1 MAWPNYHF
9 TTSLSHSV
17 GRLYKNYNGLMDKFA
32 AFWGL
37 VAQTFSDRDMVIGYE
52 LMNEP
57 WCGDIFEDPTLLFPG
72 IADRQFLEPM
82 YDVLA
87 AEIRKYDD
95 ETIILFEAIT
105 WEITG
110 IGEALGFTHP
120 PGGFEYS
127 NRSILS
133 FHNSVQ
139 EQVTSHS
146 ELYDFK
152 WKEIQRLGI
161 AGFVTETGDCCLD
174 IADEVT
180 KWGYSWHHWA
190 YKLYGA
196 WTWDSHGLFELGD
209 DNNYDCPELS
219 SCLNKD
225 RVRVFA
231 RTFPSAV
238 AGTAN
243 YFHFDKETSEALLV
257 FQPEPSIQ
265 EPTVIRVP
273 VTWRYEAGV
282 RVDIAPAGLASWSF
296 MTASEGVSEEEAASS
311 VEVRLEDAWNGEE
324 ISVVI
329 SRAGLN

>member
-1 MAWPNYHF
+1 M
-9 TTSLSHSV
+9 
-17 GRLYKNYNGLMDKFA
+17 GRLYKNYNGLLDKFA

-37 VAQTFSDRDMVIGYE
+37 VAKTFSDRDMVIGYE

-57 WCGDIFEDPTLLFPG
+57 WCGDIFEDPSLLFPG

-87 AEIRKYDD
+87 AEIRKHDE

-110 IGEALGFTHP
+110 IGEAIGFTHP
-120 PGGFEYS
+120 PGGPEYS

-174 IADEVT
+174 LADEVT

-209 DNNYDCPELS
+209 DNNYDCPELT
-219 SCLNKD
+219 SCLNED
-225 RVRVFA
+225 RARVFA
-231 RTFPSAV
+231 RTYPSAV

-282 RVDIAPAGLASWSF
+282 RVDVAPSGLASWSF
-296 MTASEGVSEEEAASS
+296 MTASEGLSEEEAASS
-311 VEVRLEDAWNGEE
+311 LEIRLEEAWAGEE
-324 ISVVI
+324 LSVVI
-329 SRAGLN
+329 SRAGPN